1 MTAFAITVDVL
12 AASIHSKTGFI
23 SVMSEIEGLLQ
34 SATALNICG
43 IPDSIDLD
51 GFPERCSQTI
61 HLASVVGEAQEMNL
75 IPDSLRQFVDDVVL
89 TGKRFD
95 AEGDTNAWSYGFPSL
110 PVAPVVW
117 RWRLLLFCVK
127 QATPLIDIY
136 GCLQPTSIRSQ
147 QGWRTFSC
155 HCAGWLAK

>member
-95 AEGDTNAWSYGFPSL
+95 AEGDTNAWSYGFML
-110 PVAPVVW
+110 GTERGLDYW
-117 RWRLLLFCVK
+117 RELNWDC
-127 QATPLIDIY
+127 
-136 GCLQPTSIRSQ
+136 
-147 QGWRTFSC
+147 
-155 HCAGWLAK
+155 

>member
-51 GFPERCSQTI
+51 GFRN
-61 HLASVVGEAQEMNL
+61 AAA
-75 IPDSLRQFVDDVVL
+75 RQS
-89 TGKRFD
+89 T
-95 AEGDTNAWSYGFPSL
+95 L
-110 PVAPVVW
+110 PV
-117 RWRLLLFCVK
+117 LLVRPRK
-127 QATPLIDIY
+127 
-136 GCLQPTSIRSQ
+136 
-147 QGWRTFSC
+147 
-155 HCAGWLAK
+155 

>member
-12 AASIHSKTGFI
+12 AASIPSKTRFI
-23 SVMSEIEGLLQ
+23 SVMSEMEGILQ
-34 SATALNICG
+34 TASALNIRG

-61 HLASVVGEAQEMNL
+61 HLASVIGEALEMNL

-95 AEGDTNAWSYGFPSL
+95 AEGDTNAWCYGFKL
-110 PVAPVVW
+110 GTE
-117 RWRLLLFCVK
+117 R
-127 QATPLIDIY
+127 
-136 GCLQPTSIRSQ
+136 G
-147 QGWRTFSC
+147 
-155 HCAGWLAK
+155 LAYWSGV

>member
-75 IPDSLRQFVDDVVL
+75 IPDSLHQFVDDVVL

-95 AEGDTNAWSYGFPSL
+95 AEG
-110 PVAPVVW
+110 
-117 RWRLLLFCVK
+117 
-127 QATPLIDIY
+127 
-136 GCLQPTSIRSQ
+136 
-147 QGWRTFSC
+147 
-155 HCAGWLAK
+155 